1 MRKRGRKPSRWWP
14 SGKSLGPK
22 GLLPLWSQVR
32 ALWLLIWW
40 PLETYMVINFRACGI
55 SWGARKLAWTLTLNL
70 KKKKNRGKRGYQEGE
85 WYRWQ
90 HLAWRWQYHSR
101 QQNPLED
108 VKDTGKTRKF
118 FPYLNDL
125 RESIYSKLLV
135 VWGYTTLC
143 MNKHYFWNWKQNRF
157 SACGCKTCLCRMHMY
172 YFLANW
178 QSYES

>member
-1 MRKRGRKPSRWWP
+1 
-14 SGKSLGPK
+14 
-22 GLLPLWSQVR
+22 
-32 ALWLLIWW
+32 
-40 PLETYMVINFRACGI
+40 
-55 SWGARKLAWTLTLNL
+55 
-70 KKKKNRGKRGYQEGE
+70 
-85 WYRWQ
+85 
-90 HLAWRWQYHSR
+90 
-101 QQNPLED
+101 

-135 VWGYTTLC
+135 VWGYTNLC